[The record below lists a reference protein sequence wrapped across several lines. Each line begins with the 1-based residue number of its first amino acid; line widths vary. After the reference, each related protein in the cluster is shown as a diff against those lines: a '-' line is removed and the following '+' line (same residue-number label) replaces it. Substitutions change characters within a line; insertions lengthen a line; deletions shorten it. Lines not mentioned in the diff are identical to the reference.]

1 MATSSALLL
10 RCGAGTTDEASVAE
24 ASLGTAFGTGS
35 SVSPTRVLDITAA
48 KMKVVVAV
56 VVGVRATRDMNPQPL
71 ACMAAASKVCPM
83 MLPSVRRPKSCT
95 STPAPG
101 MAPQESFARSPAHVA
116 VTTEETAGSGSVVLF
131 ERLTRCQAGSG
142 MRTFSG
148 QNKSISGAK
157 KPKSCART
165 QSLSHQLPDVA
176 DRTYPCNSGG
186 MAAERYFI
194 TAMSSFF
201 TESF

>member
-1 MATSSALLL
+1 MATSSAVLL
-10 RCGAGTTDEASVAE
+10 RCGAGTTDEASLAE
-24 ASLGTAFGTGS
+24 ASLGTAVGTGS
-35 SVSPTRVLDITAA
+35 SVSGTRVLDITAA

-56 VVGVRATRDMNPQPL
+56 VVGVTATKDMNPQPL
-71 ACMAAASKVCPM
+71 ACMAVTSKLRPM

-101 MAPQESFARSPAHVA
+101 MAPQASFARSPAQVA
-116 VTTEETAGSGSVVLF
+116 VTTEETAGSGSFVIF

-148 QNKSISGAK
+148 QNKSTSGAK

-165 QSLSHQLPDVA
+165 KSLSHALPDVV
-176 DRTYPCNSGG
+176 DRSYPCKSGG
-186 MAAERYFI
+186 MTAERYFI
-194 TAMSSFF
+194 TAVSSFF